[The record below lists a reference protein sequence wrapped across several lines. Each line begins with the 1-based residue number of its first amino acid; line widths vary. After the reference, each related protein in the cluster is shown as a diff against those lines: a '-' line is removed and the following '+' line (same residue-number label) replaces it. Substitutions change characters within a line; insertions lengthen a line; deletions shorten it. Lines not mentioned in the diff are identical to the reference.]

1 MDQNNQLSIVPQP
14 EEIKISDYLRILLQ
28 YRYLIILIF
37 VVVLAGTIIYTLR
50 QPRIYS
56 ASGRIL
62 MENQSSGADILL
74 LTNQGGGKNSI
85 NNQIELMRSKPIL
98 NAAYEIM
105 KKNPDWESYPI
116 SGSAYPVGNLRRIQ
130 ISSKRDTD
138 ILNLSFESTNR
149 GEAMAAV
156 NAIADAVQQ
165 QNTQMA
171 RLEFTTIREFLGE
184 QLDLISR
191 RLQISEDDLRAF
203 KNENKLIEI
212 SETTR
217 KWIEQTTQVE
227 SQYEAALTEQ
237 AVKAKTLDVLRKQ
250 LQDQDSLLVK
260 VENVLQ
266 APYIGE
272 LRRQITNTQATI
284 ARLRTNENYSE
295 NHPQMK
301 LLQEEL
307 AKTKNTLDTEIQ
319 KFIAISL
326 SQDPLSARNEVLMR
340 IVQAEVE
347 LEIAR
352 THVNGLEQTK
362 AIFED
367 RLITL
372 PDKELEYARLLRS
385 MTLDEKIYGIMME
398 KYEDARIAEQAKI
411 GNIRV
416 LDYAEMPS
424 APIKPRVS
432 MNMLVGLFLGLGLG
446 IGAAFL
452 VHSLD
457 TKLRTLEDMENY
469 VRLPIMGTIPVIQES
484 ESRIVE
490 FNNMIEQAEGEN
502 KEQLSKSLHFVMMQ
516 LVSHYAP
523 KSPIAESYR
532 TLRTNIL
539 AKKPAGSTTLLITS
553 SGPKE
558 GKSTTIVNLAITLSQ
573 MNSKVI
579 LVDMDMRRPM
589 VHNKFGVEKENG
601 LSDYLID
608 NDVPLEQVVKA
619 SGIPNLDVI
628 TSGFIPPNP
637 SELISSSQ
645 TDKLIEDL
653 RARYDFILFDTPPII
668 AVTDALILTK
678 KVDLTFI
685 VVHCGYTE
693 KGIIKRT
700 KELMENIDATID
712 GIIVNGV
719 YVQKYY
725 SKQNYYYYYYY
736 YGEDIPQKHKKSAAR
751 FLRKNKPVS

>member
-1 MDQNNQLSIVPQP
+1 MDQNNQPSIVPQP

-37 VVVLAGTIIYTLR
+37 VVVIAGTIIYTLR

-62 MENQSSGADILL
+62 MENQNSGADILL

-116 SGSAYPVGNLRRIQ
+116 SGSAYPAGSLRRVQ
-130 ISSKRDTD
+130 IDSKRDTD
-138 ILNLSFESTNR
+138 ILNISFESTNR

-217 KWIEQTTQVE
+217 KWIEQSSEVE
-227 SQYEAALTEQ
+227 SQYEGALTEQ

-266 APYIGE
+266 APYIEE

-326 SQDPLSARNEVLMR
+326 SQDPLSARNDVLMR
-340 IVQAEVE
+340 IVQAEVD

-385 MTLDEKIYGIMME
+385 MSLDEKIYGIMME

-432 MNMLVGLFLGLGLG
+432 MNMLVGLILGLGLG

-539 AKKPAGSTTLLITS
+539 SKKPAGSTTLLITS

-685 VVHCGYTE
+685 VVRCGYTE